1 MATGLST
8 VTITGATIATLAGAT
23 DAVREDSDSGFGLI
37 HDAALVV
44 DDGKVAWIGPHGEL
58 PAQWRHAEQR
68 QADGAL
74 ITPGLIECHAQLLFG
89 GESRNESGA
98 GQHEED
104 RAGAPRIQQVA
115 AATNRTSDDELL
127 SGATRRAWWFIR
139 QGVTALEVKTGFGLD
154 AGGEL
159 RLLRLAGQLREA
171 LPIRV
176 RVTLLAG
183 HTYPPGA
190 DPEEYIIS
198 VCDELL
204 PAAIAQGGFDAV
216 EVYCEETAGITMEDA
231 STILETAYRKKIPTR
246 VAADQLTDSAGGA
259 LAPAFYAKAA
269 AHLDFTDEVA
279 VKAMGRAGTVAILV
293 PASTLEPRRAGHQ
306 PPVALLRE
314 NHVPIAVST
323 GCNPVTSQLVDPR
336 MAALLATSLYGLS
349 GPEALR
355 GITSVA
361 ARALALDS
369 TAGSLAVGAS
379 ADFAIWDAGH
389 PGDLLCWLG
398 APLCREVWAAGRKVA
413 SAGLA
418 P

>member
-1 MATGLST
+1 MPTGPST
-8 VTITGATIATLAGAT
+8 VAITGATIATLAGAT
-23 DAVREDSDSGFGLI
+23 DAAREDADSGFGLI
-37 HDAALVV
+37 HDAALVA
-44 DDGKVAWIGPHGEL
+44 DGGKVAWIGPQGEL
-58 PAQWRHAEQR
+58 PAQWRQAEPHD
-68 QADGAL
+68 AGGAL
-74 ITPGLIECHAQLLFG
+74 ITPGLVECHAQLLFG
-89 GESRNESGA
+89 GDGRNESGA
-98 GQHEED
+98 GQRGD
-104 RAGAPRIQQVA
+104 TGAGAPPIQQIA
-115 AATNRTSDDELL
+115 AATKNASDGELL
-127 SGATRRAWWFIR
+127 AGATRRAWWLIR
-139 QGVTALEVKTGFGLD
+139 QGVTTLEVKTGFGLD
-154 AGGEL
+154 TDGEL

-171 LPIRV
+171 LPIRI

-190 DPEEYIIS
+190 DPEEYIIG

-246 VAADQLTDSAGGA
+246 VAADHLSDSAGGA

-269 AHLDFTDEVA
+269 AHLDFTDEIA
-279 VKAMGRAGTVAILV
+279 VKAMGSAGTVAILV
-293 PASTLEPRRAGHQ
+293 PGSALQPGRAGHR

-323 GCNPVTSQLVDPR
+323 GCNPVTSPLVDPR
-336 MAALLATSLYGLS
+336 MAAHLASSLFGLDRA
-349 GPEALR
+349 EALR

-369 TAGSLAVGAS
+369 SAGSLAAGGS
-379 ADFAIWDAGH
+379 ADFAIWDADH
-389 PGDLLCWLG
+389 PGDLVQWLG
-398 APLCREVWAAGRKVA
+398 APTCREVWAAGRNVA
-413 SAGLA
+413 SPGAA